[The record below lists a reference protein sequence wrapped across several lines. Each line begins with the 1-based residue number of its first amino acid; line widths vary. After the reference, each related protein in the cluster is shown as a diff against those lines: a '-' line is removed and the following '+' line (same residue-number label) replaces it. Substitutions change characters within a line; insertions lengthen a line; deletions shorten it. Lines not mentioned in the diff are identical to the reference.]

1 MLYDWFILEQ
11 EEEEENEDEEWEEE
25 LLGILSY
32 STGRD
37 VSICEGTILICEIFP
52 LAD

>member
-11 EEEEENEDEEWEEE
+11 EEEENENEEGEEE

-37 VSICEGTILICEIFP
+37 VSTCEGTILICEIFP